1 MVINNSVNV
10 IGAQMVGAQKKRPL
24 KTFEVYKKISASEED
39 LKIDLRDSLDEQVK
53 YYTLPSK

>member
-1 MVINNSVNV
+1 MVINNSVNAV
-10 IGAQMVGAQKKRPL
+10 QMVGAQKKRPL
-24 KTFEVYKKISASEED
+24 KTFEEYKKISASEED

>member
-1 MVINNSVNV
+1 
-10 IGAQMVGAQKKRPL
+10 MVGAQKKRPL
-24 KTFEVYKKISASEED
+24 KTFEEYKKISASEED